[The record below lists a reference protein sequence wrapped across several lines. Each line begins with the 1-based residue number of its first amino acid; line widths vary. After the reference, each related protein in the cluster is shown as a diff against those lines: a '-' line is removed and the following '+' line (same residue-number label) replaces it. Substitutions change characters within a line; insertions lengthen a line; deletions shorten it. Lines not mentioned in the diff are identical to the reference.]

1 MTAVMVFGLSI
12 YSQTP
17 PPNPTPTPTTVPPT
31 PTSTPVPAACSS
43 VSDPNCIE
51 VVPFPPGCA
60 VPFPA
65 SDHVLPT
72 FFLAD
77 GKCHPN
83 IKGSGYY
90 QLTCADQR
98 IYGGVFC
105 NKNDTTGFCT
115 NCVTISSSFDAN
127 FANSGQGA
135 ALSEP
140 GTANP
145 ECHFNKA
152 AGTSLQVYVLRPFAS
167 IVCVIL
173 LVATAL
179 GLAARRVLRTVQVAL
194 NGGLSSMQAVQSQLP
209 HLLLY

>member
-1 MTAVMVFGLSI
+1 MVFGLSI

-51 VVPFPPGCA
+51 VSSFSGPSCSTSEHGHQTF
-60 VPFPA
+60 
-65 SDHVLPT
+65 

-77 GKCHPN
+77 GKCHPSV
-83 IKGSGYY
+83 KDTGYY
-90 QLTCADQR
+90 QLTCADNR
-98 IYGGVFC
+98 MYGGVFC
-105 NKNDTTGFCT
+105 NNNDTTGFCT

-127 FANSGQGA
+127 FASSGQGV

-140 GTANP
+140 GTVNP

-152 AGTSLQVYVLRPFAS
+152 EKTSTQ
-167 IVCVIL
+167 VCVL
-173 LVATAL
+173 LPVAS
-179 GLAARRVLRTVQVAL
+179 VLFA
-194 NGGLSSMQAVQSQLP
+194 
-209 HLLLY
+209 